1 MNSTFSTARRPPPP
15 TPIVNPS
22 DYWADMDEMAEWALA
37 NRSAP
42 KQQPAVVHMLPPN
55 PTLTEAL
62 ASPGIKLV
70 TLHGTSTASVPWRV
84 DYADGSHAWGVQ
96 ESFLTGALSRL
107 RDAGIEGARI
117 KIVAYMGSGW

>member
-1 MNSTFSTARRPPPP
+1 MNSSAFSNARQPPP

-42 KQQPAVVHMLPPN
+42 TQQPAVVHRLPPH

-62 ASPGIKLV
+62 APIGITLV
-70 TLHGTSTASVPWRV
+70 TLHETRTIGVPWRV

-96 ESFLTGALSRL
+96 ESFLIGALSRL
-107 RDAGIEGARI
+107 KDAGIEGERI
-117 KIVAYMGSGW
+117 KIVA